1 MWISMEELLAKFV
14 SCHENVK
21 PPKLAGIPGLW
32 EALGGALGKGGRI
45 CTIPKLWMGHDL
57 KGFWL
62 IFNHLP
68 AGLVAYVGQQTKT
81 GEQEWLPW
89 GQSAP
94 MGGYLPNLF
103 VLQCGAQFR
112 NTKCHFGQYFILRLF
127 LVLESNLS
135 PGLLVLPW
143 HCFWVSCGFA
153 GSAFAGY
160 RRCAASS
167 LPLQCQSQEVWL
179 ETWGFSS
186 KNGTWVCAT
195 KRKYI
200 YL

>member
-45 CTIPKLWMGHDL
+45 CTIPKPWMGHDL

-68 AGLVAYVGQQTKT
+68 AGLVAYMGQQTKT
-81 GEQEWLPW
+81 AEQEWLPW

-112 NTKCHFGQYFILRLF
+112 NTKCHFGQYFFLRVF
-127 LVLESNLS
+127 LELESNLL
-135 PGLLVLPW
+135 PGLLVLSW
-143 HCFWVSCGFA
+143 HCF
-153 GSAFAGY
+153 GY
-160 RRCAASS
+160 PVVLLALLLQGIFVVLPPLYLCSVKARRSD
-167 LPLQCQSQEVWL
+167 
-179 ETWGFSS
+179 
-186 KNGTWVCAT
+186 
-195 KRKYI
+195 
-200 YL
+200 